1 MGRHKLAY
9 KLKKPNKHH
18 KYWRYTLS
26 NDPKGRYVSAR
37 TKVKYEADRIAREA
51 YDRSLLSMKE
61 RCPTLIEYSANFFI
75 LGKCKISQRKAKAG
89 KEYAEDMLKVKRGHL
104 LNYLLPEFGMTKLF
118 TITLKDFEDWR
129 NKLDLSNSTKNGI
142 TSTFNVILK
151 EALRDEYLEKH
162 PLENVERLSKQAE
175 HSRDILTLKEFKT
188 LFPLDIEDG
197 IKIWR
202 EQKYFTL
209 LFLEMMIIFSMVRK
223 LAAQLIEEL
232 FLQISGRLWI
242 WSK

>member
-26 NDPKGRYVSAR
+26 SDPKGRYLS
-37 TKVKYEADRIAREA
+37 DRIAREA
-51 YDRSLLSMKE
+51 YHRSLLSLKE
-61 RCPTLIEYSANFFI
+61 RCPTLLEYSSNFFI
-75 LGKCKISQRKAKAG
+75 LGKCKISQRKAEAG
-89 KEYAEDMLKVKRGHL
+89 KAYAEDMLKVKRGHL
-104 LNYLLPEFGMTKLF
+104 LNYLLPEFGMKKLF

-151 EALRDEYLEKH
+151 EALRDEFIDKH

-175 HSRDILTLKEFKT
+175 HSRDILTFAEFKT
-188 LFPLDIEDG
+188 LFPLEIEEG
-197 IKIWR
+197 VKIWR

-209 LFLEMMIIFSMVRK
+209 LFLMVFSGMRSGEVRALK
-223 LAAQLIEEL
+223 
-232 FLQISGRLWI
+232 
-242 WSK
+242 WSDVQ